1 MKNKKTFN
9 LGLIATIICTIIFIW
24 FSVRPGLMG
33 TLHWHVGIKCAY
45 IALFVIAALP
55 VVFWIL
61 STFIDKKALNI
72 LSRIFSIFSTSIW
85 VIAYVALMILPRL
98 KIDNTGLNLLHQND
112 PLPAT
117 KTADGML
124 AHYAFSSDPHW
135 GSGNSNAEART
146 KIMQQIDSRD
156 YDAFF
161 CLGDISEV
169 GMITSITQS
178 AVDDMRDNL
187 KNTKTLVIPGNHDFI
202 VNGYPAFKQAFMQ
215 KGDKK
220 YFRMDNGTVH
230 MLFIFMVWDDVE
242 FSKSQEKWLIKQL
255 EDIPQ
260 EDTVIVCSHCYVTG
274 SGYYDSA
281 AGKNWGDIPGVIER
295 LCPILEKYNV
305 DIHLSGHN
313 HFFEM
318 LKKENVD
325 YMILGSMGGKLDDN
339 LIYQSPYTQWLNNTD
354 FGWLD
359 MKIYKNY
366 IDLTVYKYDGTVLKT
381 KQISTNQFNKEI

>member
-1 MKNKKTFN
+1 MEIKNKKTFN

-202 VNGYPAFKQAFMQ
+202 VNGYPSFKQAFMQ
-215 KGDKK
+215 KGDKD
-220 YFRMDNGTVH
+220 YFRMDNGNIH
-230 MLFIFMVWDDVE
+230 MIFLFLEWDDAE
-242 FSKSQEKWLIKQL
+242 FSKKQEKWLIKQL
-255 EDIPQ
+255 EEIPQ
-260 EDTVIVCSHCYVTG
+260 EDTVIVLSHCYITG
-274 SGYYDSA
+274 SGYWDSTA
-281 AGKNWGDIPGVIER
+281 QRYWGDIPSVVKR
-295 LCPILEKYNV
+295 LCPILEKYRV
-305 DIHLSGHN
+305 DLSLSGHN
-313 HFFEM
+313 HFFEF
-318 LKKENVD
+318 LEKDSVD
-325 YMILGSMGGKLDDN
+325 YMIIGGMGGKLDKNLEYSSQYSKWLDN
-339 LIYQSPYTQWLNNTD
+339 DN

-359 MKIYKNY
+359 MKVFADYLE
-366 IDLTVYKYDGTVLKT
+366 LTVYKYDGSVLTT
-381 KQISTNQFNKEI
+381 KRVATK

>member
-1 MKNKKTFN
+1 
-9 LGLIATIICTIIFIW
+9 
-24 FSVRPGLMG
+24 
-33 TLHWHVGIKCAY
+33 
-45 IALFVIAALP
+45 
-55 VVFWIL
+55 
-61 STFIDKKALNI
+61 
-72 LSRIFSIFSTSIW
+72 
-85 VIAYVALMILPRL
+85 LPRL

-202 VNGYPAFKQAFMQ
+202 VNGYPSFKQAFMQ
-215 KGDKK
+215 KGDKD
-220 YFRMDNGTVH
+220 YFRMDNGNIH
-230 MLFIFMVWDDVE
+230 MIFLFLEWDDAE
-242 FSKSQEKWLIKQL
+242 FSKKQEKWLIKQL
-255 EDIPQ
+255 EEIPQ
-260 EDTVIVCSHCYVTG
+260 EDTVIVLSHCYITG
-274 SGYYDSA
+274 SGYWDSTA
-281 AGKNWGDIPGVIER
+281 QRYWGDIPSVVKR
-295 LCPILEKYNV
+295 LCPILEKYRV
-305 DIHLSGHN
+305 DLSLSGHN
-313 HFFEM
+313 HFFEF
-318 LKKENVD
+318 LEKDSVD
-325 YMILGSMGGKLDDN
+325 YMIIGGMGGKLDKN
-339 LIYQSPYTQWLNNTD
+339 LEYSSPYSKWLDNDN

-359 MKIYKNY
+359 MKVFADYLE
-366 IDLTVYKYDGTVLKT
+366 LTVYKYEGTVLTT
-381 KQISTNQFNKEI
+381 KRVATK